1 MDVLKIMICP
11 EKVQSMQRS
20 ESKKTERKEKERSD
34 TSDEFGLLSCH
45 LTSNTYKIERK
56 SSLLGTGRGVIAPSC
71 IRSPLLRYSPN
82 IEDGSAANMALG
94 LFWFEF
100 LKNNLLQ
107 VIQKKR
113 TADRTFLV
121 ALNKHKEVERRPGIS
136 SWEGRD

>member
-34 TSDEFGLLSCH
+34 TSDEFGLLSFH
-45 LTSNTYKIERK
+45 LTSNTYKIGRK
-56 SSLLGTGRGVIAPSC
+56 SSLLGTGRGVIAPSF
-71 IRSPLLRYSPN
+71 IRSPQLRYSPN

-107 VIQKKR
+107 VTQKKS
-113 TADRTFLV
+113 TADRTCFCC
-121 ALNKHKEVERRPGIS
+121 S
-136 SWEGRD
+136 